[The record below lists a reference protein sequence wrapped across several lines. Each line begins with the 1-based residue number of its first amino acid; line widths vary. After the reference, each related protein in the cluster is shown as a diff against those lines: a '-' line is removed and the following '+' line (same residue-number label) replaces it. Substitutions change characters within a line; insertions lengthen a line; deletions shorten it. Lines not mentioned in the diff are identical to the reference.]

1 MIRRLVM
8 YIVVPTRNDPYL
20 CCLERHDDPIS
31 LLRHLRLCVLP
42 VDCNQSQSELE
53 KADGCEG
60 KYTVGLGQNKLA
72 FVDDR

>member
-1 MIRRLVM
+1 MRQDS
-8 YIVVPTRNDPYL
+8 PFP
-20 CCLERHDDPIS
+20 H
-31 LLRHLRLCVLP
+31 LRHLRLGVIH
-42 VDCNQSQSELE
+42 VGGNQPQSELE